1 MGATRVAGDDSL
13 RLPWMRM
20 GRGVV
25 WLHASRCNG
34 TGVFVWW
41 SLIPCY
47 EGLRL
52 PWMRMGR
59 GVVWLHASRYNGT
72 GVFVAFVIG
81 DQILMRA
88 KPLCILVH
96 VVVPVFYTCTLVNIC
111 VNIFCTRFFDTHQTF
126 T

>member
-1 MGATRVAGDDSL
+1 MGATRVAGDDS
-13 RLPWMRM
+13 
-20 GRGVV
+20 
-25 WLHASRCNG
+25 
-34 TGVFVWW
+34 
-41 SLIPCY
+41 
-47 EGLRL
+47 LRL

-96 VVVPVFYTCTLVNIC
+96 VVVPVFLYMQSGEHLREPFLYT
-111 VNIFCTRFFDTHQTF
+111 FF
-126 T
+126 